1 MTFPITMLFSS
12 NRRFQRIV
20 AAQQIQHVAA
30 NSSWD
35 PITSNVKQ
43 AFDQAKK
50 NFKNYP
56 FAALL
61 SSNRQFNRK
70 IIHNFTKSQ

>member
-20 AAQQIQHVAA
+20 AAQQLVSTEIIWGPI
-30 NSSWD
+30 SSNLK
-35 PITSNVKQ
+35 NVFEETRKR
-43 AFDQAKK
+43 FG
-50 NFKNYP
+50 NYP

-70 IIHNFTKSQ
+70 IIYNVTKNQ